1 LHYIYKMSAIKLPA
15 FNEPV
20 DMAFVETFA
29 DKLLDHYLDEEGNYV
44 KSYLYNFGDKTKLQM
59 NCIETL
65 KILSTPVDENGDVLK
80 DFDKEAFDDSISK
93 ASIMLHN
100 ALPEII
106 KMLAQKIPEKLDEMR
121 WTCHEISYSPYN
133 SKYITYKGRDPAN
146 LTKCYGAPAYDI
158 ILHLK
163 PDGKFPVCAPLKE
176 GMYLPK
182 QKQVSETTE
191 PPATKT
197 TPKPASV
204 GGGST
209 PAPVS
214 KPASVG
220 GASTPAPAP
229 SVKQTY
235 ASASAGGGGG
245 SAFKKPFN
253 GK

>member
-1 LHYIYKMSAIKLPA
+1 
-15 FNEPV
+15 
-20 DMAFVETFA
+20 MAFVETFA

-44 KSYLYNFGDKTKLQM
+44 KSYLYNFGDKTRLQM

-121 WTCHEISYSPYN
+121 WKCLEISYSPYN

-176 GMYLPK
+176 GMYMPK
-182 QKQVSETTE
+182 QKHASEAT
-191 PPATKT
+191 PPESPAPKQASKT
-197 TPKPASV
+197 APNPAST
-204 GGGST
+204 SA
-209 PAPVS
+209 PAPAS
-214 KPASVG
+214 K
-220 GASTPAPAP
+220 PAPAP
-229 SVKQTY
+229 TVKQTY
-235 ASASAGGGGG
+235 ANASAGGGGG

-253 GK
+253 GKS